1 MRRRKLEVM
10 LLLLCMAVLFTGCAD
25 KVGNSSLNNKTTIVC
40 TSFSL
45 YDWTSQLTKGTDAE
59 VLLLLDNGM
68 DMHSFQPA
76 ADDLIQIA
84 DCDLLVHV
92 GGESD
97 AWLMEALKAQPNEKR
112 IVVNLME
119 KMEPY
124 LLEETYSEGMEVCHI
139 HDNGEEYTE
148 DCMELA
154 EHDGTYDEHLWLSL
168 RFAYTCCEEI
178 KTALC
183 QILPEQTSLIT
194 ENAEAYCQELLE
206 LDEKFTTMAE
216 AVPQKLIVVGDRFP
230 FLYMMEDYGIEY
242 YAAFPGCSTESEADF
257 ETVIFLS
264 EKLDEHD
271 VNTIFITE
279 GGTTDLANAMIAN
292 TEDKDQNIAVLHSMQ
307 AVFQS
312 DIENGASYLGYME
325 ENLEALRLAMEG
337 YGE

>member
-10 LLLLCMAVLFTGCAD
+10 LLLLCMAVLFIGCAD
-25 KVGNSSLNNKTTIVC
+25 KVGDSSLNNKTTIVC
-40 TSFSL
+40 TSFPL
-45 YDWTSQLTKGTDAE
+45 YDWTSQLVKGTDAE
-59 VLLLLDNGM
+59 VILLLDNGM
-68 DMHSFQPA
+68 DMHSFQPSA
-76 ADDLIQIA
+76 EDLIRIA
-84 DCDLLVHV
+84 DCDLLIHV

-97 AWLMEALKAQPNEKR
+97 AWLMEALEAQPNEKR

-124 LLEETYSEGMEVCHI
+124 LLEETYSEGMEVCHV
-139 HDNGEEYTE
+139 HDNGEEHTE
-148 DCMELA
+148 DCMESA
-154 EHDGTYDEHLWLSL
+154 AHDGTYDEHLWLSL
-168 RFAYTCCEEI
+168 CFAYSCCEEI

-194 ENAEAYCQELLE
+194 ENAETYCQELLE

-216 AVPQKLIVVGDRFP
+216 SVPQKLIVVGDRFP
-230 FLYMMEDYGIEY
+230 FLYLMEDYGIEY

-257 ETVIFLS
+257 ETVIFLA

-271 VNTIFITE
+271 VSTIFITE
-279 GGTTDLANAMIAN
+279 SGTTDLANAMIAN
-292 TEDKDQNIAVLHSMQ
+292 TEDKDQNIAVLYSMQ